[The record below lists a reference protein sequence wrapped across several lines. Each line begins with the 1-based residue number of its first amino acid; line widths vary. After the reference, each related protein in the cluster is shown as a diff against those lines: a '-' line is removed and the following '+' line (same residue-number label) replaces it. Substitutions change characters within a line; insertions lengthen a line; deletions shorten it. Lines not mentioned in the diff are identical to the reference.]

1 MKKLIFCVGIILI
14 ILSVIIISSGSQ
26 NSQKSK
32 ITDTGK
38 VMVVIIDGARYTETF
53 GDPNHTYIPEMWALS
68 QEGAM
73 IDNFYNDSLTYTSR
87 ALPALW
93 CGTWTEVRDTFY
105 QGHQTQYSVKP
116 SIWEYYRKQKN
127 LPAEESYY
135 VLEYVES
142 LWLPSFDSSYG
153 PAYWPVHYSAGSSDD
168 EVGANAEWI
177 LDNFHPHFIWVYFAD
192 VDGAGHSGDWESYTT
207 AIHKADSLVGFLWEK
222 LQADTFYQNSTTLFV
237 TNDHGRH
244 DDQHGG
250 FRGHG
255 CGCEGCR
262 HIMFLAIGPEIK
274 NNFVSTQYRRTP
286 DLAVTV
292 SEIFD
297 VDPTEATGEIMNEI
311 FEPASIKDGAISL
324 VDFYLNQN
332 YPNPFNP
339 STIIQYQIPELSFVT
354 LKVYDV
360 LGDEVATIVNE
371 EKLAGNYEVEFDA
384 SILPSGI
391 YFYQLLVSALHS
403 KDGKA
408 GSFIETK
415 KMVLIK

>member
-250 FRGHG
+250 FSGHG

-391 YFYQLLVSALHS
+391 YFYQLLVSALQS

>member
-1 MKKLIFCVGIILI
+1 MKKLFFCVGIILI
-14 ILSVIIISSGSQ
+14 LLSAIVISNGSQ
-26 NSQKSK
+26 DSRESK
-32 ITDTGK
+32 ITDTEK

-73 IDNFYNDSLTYTSR
+73 IDNFHNDSLTYTSR

-93 CGTWTEVRDTFY
+93 CGTWADVRDTFY

-127 LPAEESYY
+127 LPAEESFY

-153 PAYWPVHYSAGSSDD
+153 PAYWPLHYSVGSSDD

-177 LDNFHPHFIWVYFAD
+177 LDNFHPHFLWVYLAD
-192 VDGAGHSGDWESYTT
+192 VDHEGHSGNWESYTT
-207 AIHKADSLVGFLWEK
+207 AIHKADSIVGFLWEK

-244 DDQHGG
+244 DEQHGG
-250 FRGHG
+250 FSGHG

-262 HIMFLAIGPEIK
+262 HIMFLALGPNVK
-274 NNFVSTQYRRTP
+274 NNFVSTQFRRTP

-297 VDPTEATGEIMNEI
+297 VDPTEATGEIINEI
-311 FEPASIKDGAISL
+311 FEPASIKDKAIPS
-324 VDFYLNQN
+324 VGFYLNQN

-339 STIIQYQIPELSFVT
+339 ATTINFRIPELSFVT

-360 LGDEVATIVNE
+360 LGGKIATIVNE
-371 EKLAGNYEVEFDA
+371 EKLAGNYEVKFDA
-384 SILPSGI
+384 SILPSGV
-391 YFYQLLVSALHS
+391 YFYQLQ
-403 KDGKA
+403 A
-408 GSFIETK
+408 GGFVETK
-415 KMVLIK
+415 KMVLMK

>member
-1 MKKLIFCVGIILI
+1 MKKLIFCADIILI
-14 ILSVIIISSGSQ
+14 LLSAIEISNGSQ
-26 NSQKSK
+26 NSQKLK
-32 ITDTGK
+32 ITDTEK

-53 GDPNHTYIPEMWALS
+53 GDPTHTYIPEMWALS
-68 QEGAM
+68 QEGTI
-73 IDNFYNDSLTYTSR
+73 IDNFNNDSLTYTSR

-93 CGTWTEVRDTFY
+93 CGTWTDVRDTFY

-127 LPAEESYY
+127 MPAEESFY
-135 VLEYVES
+135 VLKYVES

-153 PAYWPVHYSAGSSDD
+153 PAYWPVHYSEGLSDD
-168 EVGANAEWI
+168 EVCENAEWI

-192 VDGAGHSGDWESYTT
+192 VDGAGHSGNWESYTT
-207 AIHKADSLVGFLWEK
+207 AIHKVDSIVGFLWEK

-237 TNDHGRH
+237 TNDHGQH

-250 FRGHG
+250 FSGHG

-262 HIMFLAIGPEIK
+262 HIMFLALGSDIK
-274 NNFVSTQYRRTP
+274 KDFVSTQYRRTP

-292 SEIFD
+292 SEIFG

-311 FEPASIKDGAISL
+311 FEPASIKDRYIPL

-339 STIIQYQIPELSFVT
+339 STTIQYSIPNRNDVV
-354 LKVYDV
+354 LKVYSV
-360 LGDEVATIVNE
+360 LGDEIETLVNE
-371 EKLAGNYEVEFDA
+371 EKPGGTYEITWYAEN
-384 SILPSGI
+384 LPSGV
-391 YFYQLLVSALHS
+391 YFYQLRISA
-403 KDGKA
+403 
-408 GSFIETK
+408 FIQTK
-415 KMVLIK
+415 KMILLR